1 MNKKFGFCL
10 LLILAIVGIQTR
22 AFSATTATAA
32 LSATVSA
39 VSSITA
45 TVLSSPSSI
54 TLSGS
59 FGNAITSPCWT
70 ANSPSV
76 VTLNISN
83 NTPNK
88 VYIYTVHNGET
99 HWSTASTGGNAA
111 NLTALSTGGV
121 TINGLINAAAVS
133 TSNYYNAT
141 TALRAW
147 ADVGGANNL
156 GLAATPATFTGL
168 STTESDWQWINDRSY
183 AVNGA
188 TLPKS
193 TLVNDNVSNTNLPV
207 YIRGAWNTGKIAGTY
222 NANLRFEITSQ

>member
-59 FGNAITSPCWT
+59 FQDPITSGCWT

-99 HWSTASTGGNAA
+99 YWSSASAGANGT
-111 NLTALSTGGV
+111 NLTALSTGGIAGGGV
-121 TINGLINAAAVS
+121 TINGLINAAAVKA
-133 TSNYYNAT
+133 SNYYNAT

-147 ADVGGANNL
+147 ADVYNVSNTSTFANV
-156 GLAATPATFTGL
+156 
-168 STTESDWQWINDRSY
+168 STTDSDWQWINDRSY
-183 AVNGA
+183 TVNGA
-188 TLPKS
+188 LLTKS
-193 TLVNDNVSNTNLPV
+193 TLVNDNVSNPNLPV
-207 YIRGAWNTGKIAGTY
+207 YIRGAWNTGKVSGTY
-222 NANLRFEITSQ
+222 NANLRFEIASQ

>member
-45 TVLSSPSSI
+45 TVFSSPSSI

-59 FGNAITSPCWT
+59 FASTINSQCWT

-76 VTLNISN
+76 VKLDISN

-88 VYIYTVHNGET
+88 VYIYTT
-99 HWSTASTGGNAA
+99 HSAESSSYWTAGAA
-111 NLTALSTGGV
+111 NLAAITAAGT

-147 ADVGGANNL
+147 ADVWGAANP
-156 GLAATPATFTGL
+156 TTFVGV
-168 STTESDWQWINDRSY
+168 STTDGDWQWINDRSY
-183 AVNGA
+183 NVNGA
-188 TLPKS
+188 LLTKS
-193 TLVNDNVSNTNLPV
+193 MLVNDNVTNASLPV
-207 YIRGAWNTGKIAGTY
+207 YIRGAWNLGKVAGTY
-222 NANLRFEITSQ
+222 NANLRFEIASQ

>member
-45 TVLSSPSSI
+45 TVFSSPSSI
-54 TLSGS
+54 TLSGL
-59 FGNAITSPCWT
+59 FENTITSPCWT
-70 ANSPSV
+70 VNPPSV

-88 VYIYTVHNGET
+88 VYIYTVHNLET
-99 HWSTASTGGNAA
+99 YWSSASAGANGT
-111 NLTALSTGGV
+111 NLTALSTGAIAGGGV
-121 TINGLINAAAVS
+121 TINGLINAAAVKA
-133 TSNYYNAT
+133 SNYYNAT

-147 ADVGGANNL
+147 ADVYNVSNTSTFANV
-156 GLAATPATFTGL
+156 
-168 STTESDWQWINDRSY
+168 STTDSDWQWINDRSY
-183 AVNGA
+183 TVNGA
-188 TLPKS
+188 LLTKS

-207 YIRGAWNTGKIAGTY
+207 YIRGAWNTGKVSGTY
-222 NANLRFEITSQ
+222 NANLRFEIASQ

>member
-59 FGNAITSPCWT
+59 FQDPITSACWT

-121 TINGLINAAAVS
+121 TINGLINAAAVKV
-133 TSNYYNAT
+133 SNYYNAT

-147 ADVGGANNL
+147 ADVYNVSNTSTFANV
-156 GLAATPATFTGL
+156 

-183 AVNGA
+183 TVNGA
-188 TLPKS
+188 LLTKS

-207 YIRGAWNTGKIAGTY
+207 YIRGAWNTGKVSGTY
-222 NANLRFEITSQ
+222 NANLRFEIASQ

>member
-59 FGNAITSPCWT
+59 FQDPITSGCWT

-99 HWSTASTGGNAA
+99 YWSSASAGANGT
-111 NLTALSTGGV
+111 NLTALSTGGIAGGGV
-121 TINGLINAAAVS
+121 TINGLINAAAVKA
-133 TSNYYNAT
+133 SNYYNAT

-147 ADVGGANNL
+147 ADVYNVSNTSTFANV
-156 GLAATPATFTGL
+156 
-168 STTESDWQWINDRSY
+168 STTDSNWQWINDRSY
-183 AVNGA
+183 TVNGA
-188 TLPKS
+188 LLTKS
-193 TLVNDNVSNTNLPV
+193 TLVNDNVSNPNLPV
-207 YIRGAWNTGKIAGTY
+207 YIRGAWNTGKVSGTY
-222 NANLRFEITSQ
+222 NANLRFEIASQ

>member
-1 MNKKFGFCL
+1 M
-10 LLILAIVGIQTR
+10 GIQTR

-59 FGNAITSPCWT
+59 FQDPITSACWT

-76 VTLNISN
+76 VTLKISN

-99 HWSTASTGGNAA
+99 YWSSASAGANGT

-121 TINGLINAAAVS
+121 TINGLINAAAVKV
-133 TSNYYNAT
+133 SNYYNAT

-183 AVNGA
+183 TVNGA
-188 TLPKS
+188 LLTKS

-207 YIRGAWNTGKIAGTY
+207 YIRGAWNTGKVSGTY
-222 NANLRFEITSQ
+222 NANLRFEIASQ

>member
-32 LSATVSA
+32 LSATVLP

-45 TVLSSPSSI
+45 TVFSSPSSI

-70 ANSPSV
+70 VNPPSV

-88 VYIYTVHNGET
+88 VYIYTT
-99 HWSTASTGGNAA
+99 HSAESSYWTASAANLAALSTGGIAG
-111 NLTALSTGGV
+111 GGV
-121 TINGLINAAAVS
+121 TINGLINTAVVS

-147 ADVGGANNL
+147 ADVYNVSNTSSL
-156 GLAATPATFTGL
+156 TGL

-183 AVNGA
+183 TVNGA
-188 TLPKS
+188 LLPKS

-207 YIRGAWNTGKIAGTY
+207 YIRGAWNTGKVSGTY
-222 NANLRFEITSQ
+222 NANLRFEIASQ

>member
-32 LSATVSA
+32 LSATVSP

-45 TVLSSPSSI
+45 TVLSSPTSI
-54 TLSGS
+54 ALSGPFS
-59 FGNAITSPCWT
+59 ESIASPCWT

-88 VYIYTVHNGET
+88 VYIYTVHKEEGY
-99 HWSTASTGGNAA
+99 WSSAATGGNSV
-111 NLTALSTGGV
+111 NLAALSTTGAGV
-121 TINGLINAAAVS
+121 TINGLINAAAVKV
-133 TSNYYNAT
+133 SNYYNAT

-147 ADVGGANNL
+147 ADVWGAANP
-156 GLAATPATFTGL
+156 TTFVGV
-168 STTESDWQWINDRSY
+168 STTEGDWQWINDRSY
-183 AVNGA
+183 TVNGA
-188 TLPKS
+188 LLTKS
-193 TLVNDNVSNTNLPV
+193 MLVNDNVSNTSLPV
-207 YIRGAWNTGKIAGTY
+207 YIRGAWNLGKVSGTY
-222 NANLRFEITSQ
+222 TANLRFEIASQ